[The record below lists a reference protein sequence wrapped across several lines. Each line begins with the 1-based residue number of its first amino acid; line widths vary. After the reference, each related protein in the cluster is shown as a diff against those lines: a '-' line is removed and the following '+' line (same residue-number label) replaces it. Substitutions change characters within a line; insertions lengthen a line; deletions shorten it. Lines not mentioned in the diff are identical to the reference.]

1 MSDQSSQDK
10 TEKASPQKV
19 KKARQEGQIPRA
31 KEFTTAVIFM
41 AVALYFYSQINSI
54 WESMFGIFRYNMSLT
69 KADLENPQ
77 QMVEQVGQSLGMI
90 IEMLLPL
97 FTVIIIVTFGSSIVM
112 VACGS
117 GMVLGGWMC
126 RPGNMLPKLSKL
138 NPLSGIKRIFSTRS
152 LVELV
157 KSTIKVTVIFGILYG
172 YLDNHLQP
180 LLGIQNLPLNQGFS
194 MVMSILFEGLLLM
207 GFALLL
213 FGVIDIPY
221 QRWEHLKELR
231 MTKQELKEEFK
242 NNEGRPEVKQRIRQI
257 QQQFARRKIDKMVP
271 TADVVITNPTH
282 YAVAL
287 KYEPSLSD
295 APFVVAKGVDETAMH
310 IQRIARENQVEIINS
325 PPLTRSI
332 YHTTAIEQA
341 IPSQLYIAVAHIL
354 TYVLQLK
361 AFRKGDGKKPT
372 PLPHFSIPK
381 HLQH

>member
-1 MSDQSSQDK
+1 MSEQSSQDK

-19 KKARQEGQIPRA
+19 KKAREQGQIPRA
-31 KEFTTAVIFM
+31 KEFTAAVIFL
-41 AVALYFYSQINSI
+41 AVAIYFYSQLATIWQSI
-54 WESMFGIFRYNMSLT
+54 SGVFRFNMALT
-69 KADLENPQ
+69 KQDLATPEK
-77 QMVEQVGQSLGMI
+77 MVEQLGHSLGI
-90 IEMLLPL
+90 VLEMLLPM
-97 FTVIIIVTFGSSIVM
+97 FVVIIVVAVASSLI
-112 VACGS
+112 
-117 GMVLGGWMC
+117 LGGWMF
-126 RPGNMLPKLSKL
+126 RPANVQPKLSKL
-138 NPLSGIKRIFSTRS
+138 NPLNGLKRMFSTRS
-152 LVELV
+152 LVELL
-157 KSTIKVTVIFGILYG
+157 KSTLKVSVIFAVLYG

-180 LLGIQNLPLNQGFS
+180 LLGMQRLPLSQGVS
-194 MVMSILFEGLLLM
+194 LIMTILFEGLLLM
-207 GFALLL
+207 GVALLI

-221 QRWEHLKELR
+221 QRWEHLKELK
-231 MTKQELKEEFK
+231 MTKQELKEEYK

-257 QQQFARRKIDKMVP
+257 QQQFARRRIDKMVP

-287 KYEPSLSD
+287 KYDPSLSD

-310 IQRIARENQVEIINS
+310 IQRIARKNQVEIINS

-341 IPSQLYIAVAHIL
+341 VPSQLYIAVAHIL

-361 AFRKGDGKKPT
+361 SFRKGEGEQPL